1 MSAITF
7 KLIKNVYILNVL
19 SYWVGQK
26 VYLGF
31 SIRSY
36 DDPNDLLDNTI
47 TIFLKIYFYW
57 IESFELNFESSWI
70 EFETNWMLWI
80 LIGTTH
86 INTLQGLQ

>member
-31 SIRSY
+31 SIRCY
-36 DDPNDLLDNTI
+36 DDPNDFLDNTI
-47 TIFLKIYFYW
+47 TIFLKIYFY
-57 IESFELNFESSWI
+57 
-70 EFETNWMLWI
+70 
-80 LIGTTH
+80 
-86 INTLQGLQ
+86 